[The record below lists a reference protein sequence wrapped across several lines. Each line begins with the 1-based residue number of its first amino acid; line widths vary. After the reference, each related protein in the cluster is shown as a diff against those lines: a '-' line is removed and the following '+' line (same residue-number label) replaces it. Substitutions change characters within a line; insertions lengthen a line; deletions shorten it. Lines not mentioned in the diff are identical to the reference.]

1 MGNVRVHFSMSLD
14 GFVADPD
21 NGFGWLAHTT
31 DQPELVNSYAERTG
45 AILGGRKGWDQ
56 MPDPGAAYNGQFVGK
71 LFILTHHPEDA
82 TPHDGV
88 TFLTCDVAEAV
99 RIGLEAADGKDLE
112 VFSPTIARQLIE
124 RGLLDEIALHIA
136 PVLLGDGLRLYDNP
150 GGAPIHLHR
159 LDTADAHSEVDV
171 RYRPVRETISP

>member
-1 MGNVRVHFSMSLD
+1 MTGKVRLHFSMSLD
-14 GFVADPD
+14 GFVADAA

-45 AILGGRKGWDQ
+45 AILGGRKGWDAI
-56 MPDPGAAYNGQFVGK
+56 PDPTAPYSGQFAGK

-82 TPHDGV
+82 TPAEGI

-99 RIGLEAADGKDLE
+99 RIGLEAAGGKDLE
-112 VFSPTIARQLIE
+112 VFSPTIGRQLIE

-150 GGAPIHLHR
+150 GGVPIHLHR
-159 LDTADAHSEVDV
+159 LDTDDPCSEVDV
-171 RYRPVRETISP
+171 RYRPVREPA